1 MKPIGDPRP
10 GIDHVQ
16 PATLNRPRI
25 QPFTLLVFNPQYP
38 RFQPST
44 HNLTVRTLYLCRH
57 AKSSWADPGQSD
69 HERPLNERGLRD
81 APAMARHFKQRGEP
95 LAHLVS
101 SDASRAQSTARFFA
115 RELGMPAER
124 ITLERRLYH
133 AEAETIAEVV
143 SRLPDD
149 AHRVMLFGHNPG
161 ISLAVEHFT
170 GDGPGELP
178 TCGLVRIDF
187 VADSWK
193 ETGRGL
199 GNFVWFEY
207 PKRVLGTI

>member
-1 MKPIGDPRP
+1 MCPTR
-10 GIDHVQ
+10 
-16 PATLNRPRI
+16 
-25 QPFTLLVFNPQYP
+25 
-38 RFQPST
+38 S
-44 HNLTVRTLYLCRH
+44 
-57 AKSSWADPGQSD
+57 
-69 HERPLNERGLRD
+69 
-81 APAMARHFKQRGEP
+81 
-95 LAHLVS
+95 
-101 SDASRAQSTARFFA
+101 ARFLQFHSPFLDVF
-115 RELGMPAER
+115 LGV
-124 ITLERRLYH
+124 RLYH

-187 VADSWK
+187 VADSCK